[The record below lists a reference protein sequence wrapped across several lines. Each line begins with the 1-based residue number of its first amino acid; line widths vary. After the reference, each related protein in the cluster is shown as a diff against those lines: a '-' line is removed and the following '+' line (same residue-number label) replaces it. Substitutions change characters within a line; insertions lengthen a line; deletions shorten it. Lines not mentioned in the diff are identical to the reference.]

1 MATLRKHAQLKRST
15 TKVRSKNQ
23 PPIPNPQSLILA
35 PPKERMTLEEFLSL
49 MDEDVWAEWEDG
61 EVIVMAPASRL
72 HQRISRFLLMLL
84 AYWLEAHDAGEVL
97 AAPFAMHLLKT
108 RRVREPD
115 LLVVLKENLYRL
127 QKTHLQGPADLVVEI
142 LSEESAL
149 RDRGAKFAEYELEGV
164 KEYWLIDPQEQ
175 RVDVFVLEG
184 GKFQRQKPD
193 RQGFYRSEVLKGF
206 RLKPEWLWQ
215 EPLPKVTDA
224 LKAMRRKSQRKV

>member
-1 MATLRKHAQLKRST
+1 MTVTEERLT
-15 TKVRSKNQ
+15 VTPVV
-23 PPIPNPQSLILA
+23 
-35 PPKERMTLEEFLSL
+35 PKEHMTLEEFFAL
-49 MDEDVWAEWEDG
+49 DEDVWAEWEDG
-61 EVIVMAPASRL
+61 EVIIMPPASER
-72 HQRISRFLLMLL
+72 HQDIARFLTMLIGFFV
-84 AYWLEAHDAGEVL
+84 EAHDLGRVYP
-97 AAPFAMHLLKT
+97 APFAMHLPKT

-115 LLVVLKENLYRL
+115 LLVVLKENLHRL

-215 EPLPKVTDA
+215 EPLPKVSDV
-224 LKAMRRKSQRKV
+224 LRAMRRRQRTR